1 MSIDMNQSFK
11 YEFNEVKFYEYT
23 IRMTMIDNT
32 EMYLVSDLLKQY
44 NKINNKDKRINDY
57 FRRKD
62 TQELLHFC
70 RDNSCEEI
78 SAHENFEDDFVN
90 IPNVIMKIDKFYNN
104 NTNIKAYIVNAAIL
118 HDILMWCDKIFAYK
132 IFNFLE
138 NLRNVNNDR
147 FVKIINSN
155 EDPSEHADEEKEN
168 QIELLQDQLD
178 DLKSHYNNILVRY
191 TPEEYN
197 YFFTV
202 AHNELTNVIS
212 TVITKEQYEPFDKNI
227 KRLYNLKCCN
237 PLVLEEKLISLLS
250 DDIRFKQVSNK
261 EFIIVN
267 PETTTA
273 KSLFWIF
280 KNKCKKIRK
289 ELNWQTGL

>member
-1 MSIDMNQSFK
+1 MSINKGLK
-11 YEFNEVKFYEYT
+11 YEFINVNFYEYT
-23 IRMTMIDNT
+23 IRMTVINNT
-32 EMYLVSDLLKQY
+32 NMYLVSDLLKQY
-44 NKINNKDKRINDY
+44 NKINNTNKSIRDWMK
-57 FRRKD
+57 RKD
-62 TQELLHFC
+62 TQELLQYY
-70 RDNSCEEI
+70 RDITLDCSFAHPGNS
-78 SAHENFEDDFVN
+78 EDDFSD
-90 IPNVIMKIDKFYNN
+90 ITGVIMKIDYKINDN
-104 NTNIKAYIVNAAIL
+104 ITNKAYLVNGAIL
-118 HDILMWCDKIFAYK
+118 HDVLIWVNKVFAHKIY
-132 IFNFLE
+132 NFLDNIRE
-138 NLRNVNNDR
+138 INNDR
-147 FVKIINSN
+147 FTEIINSN
-155 EDPSEHADEEKEN
+155 EEKDK
-168 QIELLQDQLD
+168 QIELLQDQVD
-178 DLKSHYNNILVRY
+178 DLKSYLDKIIVRY

-237 PLVLEEKLISLLS
+237 PLVLEEKLISILS
-250 DDIRFKQVSNK
+250 DDVRFKQVSNK

-289 ELNWQTGL
+289 ELSWETGL

>member
-1 MSIDMNQSFK
+1 MNQGFK
-11 YEFNEVKFYEYT
+11 YEFINVNFYEYT
-23 IRMTMIDNT
+23 IRMTVINNT
-32 EMYLVSDLLKQY
+32 NMFLVSDLLKQY
-44 NKINNKDKRINDY
+44 NKINNTDKRINKWLK
-57 FRRKD
+57 RVD
-62 TQELLHFC
+62 TQELLHFLGAQNL
-70 RDNSCEEI
+70 DGNFGPS
-78 SAHENFEDDFVN
+78 ENNEDDFTD
-90 IPNVIMKIDKFYNN
+90 ITGVIMKIDYKINDN
-104 NTNIKAYIVNAAIL
+104 ITNKAYLVNGAIL
-118 HDILMWCDKIFAYK
+118 HDILIWVDKCFAYK
-132 IFNFLE
+132 VYNFLDNMRE
-138 NLRNVNNDR
+138 INNDR
-147 FVKIINSN
+147 FTEIINSN
-155 EDPSEHADEEKEN
+155 EEKDK
-168 QIELLQDQLD
+168 QIELLQDQVD
-178 DLKSHYNNILVRY
+178 DLKSYLDKTIVRY

-227 KRLYNLKCCN
+227 KRLYNLKCPN
-237 PLVLEEKLISLLS
+237 PLVLEEKLISILS
-250 DDIRFKQVSNK
+250 DDVRFKQVSNK

>member
-1 MSIDMNQSFK
+1 MNQPFK
-11 YEFNEVKFYEYT
+11 YEFINVSFYEYT
-23 IRMTMIDNT
+23 IRMTIINNT
-32 EMYLVSDLLKQY
+32 KMYLVSDLLKQY
-44 NKINNKDKRINDY
+44 NKINNTNKSIRDWMK
-57 FRRKD
+57 RKD
-62 TQELLHFC
+62 TQELLQYY
-70 RDNSCEEI
+70 RDINLDCAFAHPGNS
-78 SAHENFEDDFVN
+78 EDDFTD
-90 IPNVIMKIDKFYNN
+90 ITGVIMKIDYKINDN
-104 NTNIKAYIVNAAIL
+104 ITNKAYLVNGAIL
-118 HDILMWCDKIFAYK
+118 HDVLIWVNKVFAHKIY
-132 IFNFLE
+132 NFLDNMRE
-138 NLRNVNNDR
+138 INNDR
-147 FVKIINSN
+147 FTEIINSN
-155 EDPSEHADEEKEN
+155 EEKEN

-178 DLKSHYNNILVRY
+178 DLKSYLDKIIVRY

-227 KRLYNLKCCN
+227 KRLYNLKCPN
-237 PLVLEEKLISLLS
+237 PLVLEEKLISILS
-250 DDIRFKQVSNK
+250 DDVRFKQVSNK

-289 ELNWQTGL
+289 ELNWETGL

>member
-1 MSIDMNQSFK
+1 MNQSFK
-11 YEFNEVKFYEYT
+11 YEFINVNFYEYT
-23 IRMTMIDNT
+23 IRMTVINNT
-32 EMYLVSDLLKQY
+32 NMYLVSDLLKQY
-44 NKINNKDKRINDY
+44 NKINNTNKSIRDWMK
-57 FRRKD
+57 RKD
-62 TQELLHFC
+62 TQELLQYY
-70 RDNSCEEI
+70 RDINLDCAFAHPGNSE
-78 SAHENFEDDFVN
+78 SDFTD
-90 IPNVIMKIDKFYNN
+90 ITGVIMKIDYKINDN
-104 NTNIKAYIVNAAIL
+104 ITNKAYLVNGAIL
-118 HDILMWCDKIFAYK
+118 HDVLIWVNKVFAHKIY
-132 IFNFLE
+132 NFLDNMRE
-138 NLRNVNNDR
+138 INNDR
-147 FVKIINSN
+147 FTEIINSN
-155 EDPSEHADEEKEN
+155 EEKGK

-178 DLKSHYNNILVRY
+178 DLKSYLDKIIVRY

-237 PLVLEEKLISLLS
+237 PLCLEEKLISLLS
-250 DDIRFKQVSNK
+250 DDVRFKQVSNK

-289 ELNWQTGL
+289 ELNWLTGL

>member
-1 MSIDMNQSFK
+1 MNQPFK
-11 YEFNEVKFYEYT
+11 YEFNEVKFYDYT
-23 IRMTMIDNT
+23 IRMTDVNGT
-32 EMYLVSDLLKQY
+32 DMYLVSDLLKQY
-44 NKINNKDKRINDY
+44 NKINNKDKRIYDWIK
-57 FRRKD
+57 RKD
-62 TQELLHFC
+62 TKELLEFY
-70 RDNSCEEI
+70 RNEI
-78 SAHENFEDDFVN
+78 FRENASSRNDEDEFTD
-90 IPNVIMKIDKFYNN
+90 IPGVIMKIDYKINDN
-104 NTNIKAYIVNAAIL
+104 ITNKAYLVNGAIL
-118 HDILMWCDKIFAYK
+118 HDVLIWVNKIFAAQVY
-132 IFNFLE
+132 NFLDNMRE
-138 NLRNVNNDR
+138 INNDR
-147 FVKIINSN
+147 FVDIINSN
-155 EDPSEHADEEKEN
+155 DEKDN
-168 QIELLQDQLD
+168 QIELLQDQVD
-178 DLKSHYNNILVRY
+178 DLKSYLDKTIVRY

-250 DDIRFKQVSNK
+250 DDVRFKQVSNK

-273 KSLFWIF
+273 KSLFWVF